1 MEGARASNP
10 GDGVQSP
17 AQGREEGPPS
27 DFAERFAA
35 PPEQEHERGQQP
47 PETSATQSPSAAT
60 SSDARQAD
68 TAGTGPRVIRIPSP
82 SRLFVDAV
90 TPIKASNPRC
100 FLDVDVSGEP
110 IGRLVVELR
119 ADVVPKTAENFRTL
133 CAGTLGYGYRGCS
146 FHRIVPNFICQSGCF
161 ETPSGKTGGCSIYE
175 GRPFEDE
182 NFALLHREPGL
193 LSMANA
199 GPDKNGSQ
207 FFITMVKAPY
217 LDKRHVVFG
226 RVLTGMQVLK
236 MLSDLG
242 TVSGTPLRPVSIRA
256 CGVL

>member
-1 MEGARASNP
+1 LS
-10 GDGVQSP
+10 S
-17 AQGREEGPPS
+17 
-27 DFAERFAA
+27 
-35 PPEQEHERGQQP
+35 RGCCRGKR
-47 PETSATQSPSAAT
+47 
-60 SSDARQAD
+60 SSQ
-68 TAGTGPRVIRIPSP
+68 
-82 SRLFVDAV
+82 DAV

-133 CAGTLGYGYRGCS
+133 CAGTLGYGYQGCP

-161 ETPSGKTGGCSIYE
+161 ETPTGKTGGCSIYE

-182 NFALLHREPGL
+182 NFALLHLEPGL

-242 TVSGTPLRPVSIRA
+242 TVSGIPLRPVSIRA